1 MTISG
6 YMEQVALHYW
16 GEPKSRRG
24 HLLRWG
30 NKGSKEVNLKKG
42 TFYDFEEDLGGGVV
56 DLVRLNEGAQLAS
69 LPQLLERKFGISRN
83 MERDLRPREFLSK
96 VFHYYDEHGELCY
109 QVLRYEPRRFIQ
121 RRPEGDE
128 WVYKMDGVQPLPY
141 RLPEL
146 LANPDAVVFIAEGEK
161 CVEAL
166 RAHGFVATS
175 NHGGARKWRDPLN
188 KWFRGRKVVLLPDND
203 QPGID
208 HMRLVA
214 GSLADIADEM
224 RWVDLPGLLPKGD
237 IADWLLEHDVAE
249 LRDLVRSA
257 KPYHPE
263 GELEIVD
270 EPDDDDDTFPIYDL
284 DHLRRMPPVEWVVE
298 GLLTRHGFSVLY
310 GEPGAGKS
318 FVALDIALSIVHG
331 IAWQDH
337 PVQRGAVLYIAG
349 EGVGGLGKRIKGW
362 EAAHGLSGR
371 GAPFFVVP
379 VAVKFREQEDIE
391 RLLKTIEKLDARF
404 SMVVVDTVARAL
416 LGGDENSATDMGLF
430 IDACDAVKRH
440 TNCALMAIH
449 HSGKDVARGLRG
461 STALLGGVDA
471 SIRVKQ
477 DSGVVSLRTEKQKD
491 AESIADIHL
500 EMVSVALIGDSTI
513 VLDQSMDQLGGAE
526 RLTVAQALALQAL
539 ENLIIDLNEKEV
551 RVQQWHDAH
560 KAKAPDSQ
568 AGARRDARDAL
579 QKKGYVVIDK
589 GRVWLGDRA

>member
-1 MTISG
+1 
-6 YMEQVALHYW
+6 MEQVALHYW

-96 VFHYYDEHGELCY
+96 VFHYYDENGELCY

-166 RAHGFVATS
+166 RAHGFVATC

-224 RWVDLPGLLPKGD
+224 RWVDLPGLPPKGD

-249 LRDLVRSA
+249 LRDLVRNA
-257 KPYHPE
+257 KPYQPE

-371 GAPFFVVP
+371 GAPFFVIP

-477 DSGVVSLRTEKQKD
+477 DNGVVSLRTEKQKD

-513 VLDQSMDQLGGAE
+513 VLGQADGAGAE

-539 ENLIIDLNEKEV
+539 ENLIIDLNEKKV

-589 GRVWLGDRA
+589 GQVWLGDRA

>member
-1 MTISG
+1 
-6 YMEQVALHYW
+6 MEQVALHYW

-96 VFHYYDEHGELCY
+96 VFHYYDENGELCY

-166 RAHGFVATS
+166 RAHGFVATC
-175 NHGGARKWRDPLN
+175 NHGGAKKWRDPLN

-224 RWVDLPGLLPKGD
+224 RWVDLPGLPPKGD
-237 IADWLLEHDVAE
+237 IADWLLEHDVSE
-249 LRDLVRSA
+249 LRDLVRNA
-257 KPYHPE
+257 KPYQPE

-371 GAPFFVVP
+371 GAPFFVIP

-477 DSGVVSLRTEKQKD
+477 DNGVVSLRTEKQKD

-513 VLDQSMDQLGGAE
+513 VLGQADGAGAE

-539 ENLIIDLNEKEV
+539 ENLIIDLNEKKV

>member
-1 MTISG
+1 
-6 YMEQVALHYW
+6 MEQVALHYW

-96 VFHYYDEHGELCY
+96 VFHYYDENGELCY

-166 RAHGFVATS
+166 RAHGFVATC
-175 NHGGARKWRDPLN
+175 NHGGAKKWRDPLN

-224 RWVDLPGLLPKGD
+224 RWVDLPGLPPKGD

-249 LRDLVRSA
+249 LRELVRNA
-257 KPYHPE
+257 KPYQPE

-371 GAPFFVVP
+371 GAPFFVIP

-477 DSGVVSLRTEKQKD
+477 DNGVVSLRTEKQKD

-513 VLDQSMDQLGGAE
+513 VLGQADGAGAE

-539 ENLIIDLNEKEV
+539 ENLIIDLNEKKV

>member
-1 MTISG
+1 
-6 YMEQVALHYW
+6 MEQVALHYW
-16 GEPKSRRG
+16 GEPKFRRG

-42 TFYDFEEDLGGGVV
+42 TFYDFEDDVGGGVI
-56 DLVRLNEGAQLAS
+56 DLVRLNEGAQLAGM
-69 LPQLLERKFGISRN
+69 PQLLERKFGISRN
-83 MERDLRPREFLSK
+83 MERDLRPKEFLSK

-109 QVLRYEPRRFIQ
+109 QVLRYEPRRFLQ

-166 RAHGFVATS
+166 RAHGFVATC
-175 NHGGARKWRDPLN
+175 NHGGAKKWRDPLN
-188 KWFRGRKVVLLPDND
+188 KWFRGRKAVLLPDND
-203 QPGID
+203 QPGVD

-224 RWVDLPGLLPKGD
+224 RWVDLPGLPPKGD
-237 IADWLLEHDVAE
+237 IADWLLEHDVSE
-249 LRDLVRSA
+249 LRDLVRNA
-257 KPYHPE
+257 KPYQPE

-270 EPDDDDDTFPIYDL
+270 DPEDMDDTFPIYDL
-284 DHLRRMPPVEWVVE
+284 DHLRRMPPVDWVVE

-331 IAWQDH
+331 IAWQDF

-379 VAVKFREQEDIE
+379 VAVRFREQEDIE
-391 RLLKTIEKLDARF
+391 KLLKTIEKLGARF

-477 DSGVVSLRTEKQKD
+477 DSGVVSIRTEKQKD
-491 AESIADIHL
+491 AEAVADIHL

-513 VLDQSMDQLGGAE
+513 VLDRASEAGAE
-526 RLTVAQALALQAL
+526 RLTAAQALALQAL
-539 ENLIIDLNEKEV
+539 GNLIVDLNQKKV

-589 GRVWLGDRA
+589 GQVWLGDRA

>member
-1 MTISG
+1 MTIAG

-42 TFYDFEEDLGGGVV
+42 TFYDFEDDVGGGVI
-56 DLVRLNEGAQLAS
+56 DLVRLNEGAQLAGM
-69 LPQLLERKFGISRN
+69 PQLLERKFGISRN
-83 MERDLRPREFLSK
+83 MERDLRPKEFLSK
-96 VFHYYDEHGELCY
+96 VFHYHDEHGELCY
-109 QVLRYEPRRFIQ
+109 QVLRYEPRRFLQ

-141 RLPEL
+141 RLTEL

-166 RAHGFVATS
+166 RAHGFVATC
-175 NHGGARKWRDPLN
+175 NHGGAKKWRDPLN

-203 QPGID
+203 QPGVD

-224 RWVDLPGLLPKGD
+224 RWVDLPGLPPKGD
-237 IADWLLEHDVAE
+237 IADWLLEHDVSE
-249 LRDLVRSA
+249 LRELVRNA
-257 KPYHPE
+257 KPYQPE

-270 EPDDDDDTFPIYDL
+270 DPEDMDDTFPIYDL
-284 DHLRRMPPVEWVVE
+284 DHLRRMPPVDWVVE

-331 IAWQDH
+331 IAWQDF

-379 VAVKFREQEDIE
+379 VAVRFREQEDIE
-391 RLLKTIEKLDARF
+391 KLLKTIEKLGARF

-477 DSGVVSLRTEKQKD
+477 DSGVVSIRTEKQKD
-491 AESIADIHL
+491 AEAVADIHL

-513 VLDQSMDQLGGAE
+513 VLDRASEAGAE
-526 RLTVAQALALQAL
+526 RLTAAQALALQAL
-539 ENLIIDLNEKEV
+539 ENLIIDLNEKKV

-589 GRVWLGDRA
+589 GQVWLGDRA